1 MIADP
6 LYPECIIY
14 TVQKKKK
21 KKMELEAYELCAF
34 CRLVIELCPRKVANF
49 QKDLAKSVS
58 FNRQSHQ

>member
-14 TVQKKKK
+14 TVQKNGIGSIRI
-21 KKMELEAYELCAF
+21 MRILSTGDRVLPTE
-34 CRLVIELCPRKVANF
+34 VANF